1 MLVEL
6 YSDTS
11 NSVEIITEHFMFSFF
26 LDTMHTSSSFTL
38 KTKNCSNSDA
48 RWTSVFKI
56 QTK

>member
-48 RWTSVFKI
+48 R
-56 QTK
+56 